1 VSPAREGAFNAN
13 FDPATL
19 EAFKKH
25 CRDNGRQYTK
35 VLEKLAEIYLKT
47 DGSVLSVPDPAGQS
61 KSIASGSTIGDLQ
74 NLIQKVQQMDE
85 EYQNSY
91 SHLEALIEDLASRVE
106 ILEK

>member
-1 VSPAREGAFNAN
+1 MSPAREGAFNAN

-61 KSIASGSTIGDLQ
+61 KSIAGGSPIGDLQ
-74 NLIQKVQQMDE
+74 NLIQRVQGMDE
-85 EYQNSY
+85 EYQNSFT
-91 SHLEALIEDLASRVE
+91 HLEALIEDLASRVE